1 MARFV
6 LLNSRW
12 GDTIRSPSREDLER
26 AVHEIFHEDLPH
38 LAEEDYAEHPN
49 AELVLGFDEGEGP
62 STTLDVFRGGL
73 VFLTEAPE
81 PDGAPTRQ
89 MRLDR
94 LDEAHT
100 LRLWSSLLAGR
111 IAEVLQE
118 PWKAI

>member
-26 AVHEIFHEDLPH
+26 AIHEIFHEDLPE
-38 LAEEDYAEHPN
+38 LTDEDYAEHPN
-49 AELVLGFDEGEGP
+49 AGLVVGFEEGEGP
-62 STTLDVFRGGL
+62 STTLDIFRGGM

-81 PDGAPTRQ
+81 PDADPTRQ

-94 LDEAHT
+94 LDEAHA
-100 LRLWSSLLAGR
+100 LRLWLSLLAGR
-111 IAEVLQE
+111 MAEVLQE
-118 PWKAI
+118 SWKPI